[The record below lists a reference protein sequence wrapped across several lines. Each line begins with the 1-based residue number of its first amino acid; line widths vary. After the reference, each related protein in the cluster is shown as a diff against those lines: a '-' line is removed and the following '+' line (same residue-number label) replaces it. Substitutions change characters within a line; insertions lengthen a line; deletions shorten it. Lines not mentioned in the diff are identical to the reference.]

1 MSGGHAPSSGAD
13 DARRAALLRAQPWGT
28 VLLEP
33 GGTIFEASERARTL
47 LQQPLPR
54 GQRLAD
60 ALADMIAATT
70 GAADS
75 EALARG
81 VELELENGALWLKAE
96 PAEGIAGVDTVVSVA
111 DITPLRR
118 SLDERTTS
126 LRFLL
131 HDLRSPLNSIVAL
144 TQLETGDRDTFERC
158 GGMQQIGQL
167 ARYVLSLG
175 EQFIVSSIATHL
187 ANRDFRRFDLRAMVR
202 QMIPQLEVTA
212 VYCAVPLQLWLP
224 DGAAVWVSGVRNF
237 VARALQ
243 NLVDNAIHA
252 SPEGAPVAVSLKM
265 RAGFADI
272 VVSDRAG
279 GLPGLTQAQ
288 TVTDFDALGKAGAS
302 GFGMGLKLARQIVAL
317 HGGTLHAESTPGEGT
332 SFVLSMPL
340 LNGAPPAGGAPRSFA
355 QAEQARQQDQRG
367 R

>member
-1 MSGGHAPSSGAD
+1 MSAAAADD
-13 DARRAALLRAQPWGT
+13 DARRAALLAAQPWGT

-33 GGTIFEASERARTL
+33 GGTIYEASARARTL

-54 GQRLAD
+54 GQKLAD

-70 GAADS
+70 GEADS
-75 EALARG
+75 DALARG
-81 VELELENGALWLKAE
+81 VELEFENGALWLKAE
-96 PAEGIAGVDTVVSVA
+96 PVEGIAGVETAVSVA
-111 DITPLRR
+111 DITPLRH

-144 TQLETGDRDTFERC
+144 TQLETGDRDAFERC
-158 GGMQQIGQL
+158 GGMEQIGQL

-187 ANRDFRRFDLRAMVR
+187 ANRDFRRFELRAMIR

-212 VYCAVPLQLWLP
+212 VYCSVPLQMWLP

-252 SPEGAPVAVSLKM
+252 SPEGAPVTVALKT

-279 GLPGLTQAQ
+279 GLPGLTEAQ
-288 TVTDFDALGKAGAS
+288 TVTDFDSVGRPGSS
-302 GFGMGLKLARQIVAL
+302 GFGIGLKLAQQIVEL
-317 HGGTLHAESTPGEGT
+317 HGGTLRAESAPGVGT
-332 SFVLSMPL
+332 SFVLTMPL
-340 LNGAPPAGGAPRSFA
+340 IAGGRAAALAPLSFEE
-355 QAEQARQQDQRG
+355 AEAARQRERQRDQ
-367 R
+367 